1 MARVYDLN
9 SIIFNFPLYTNLLH
23 TKVKVSDLSKSCEI
37 NRVRQTSRFWRIFK
51 IRNCRNIE
59 QKIDIF
65 YMPFTKGM
73 KNLDSFRSFNKI
85 EISQNTIPYLYLQFS
100 FKNIVKY
107 RDTQYVKASFIF
119 YSDVPFTQCLITVL
133 EYLGTSFQEVIF
145 ILSLTQQ
152 RLKNIVIVSYN
163 YIYIY
168 IRIPMLCKTY

>member
-1 MARVYDLN
+1 MFFFNDLKAIYRIARVYNLN
-9 SIIFNFPLYTNLLH
+9 SIIFNFPLHTNLLH

-37 NRVRQTSRFWRIFK
+37 NRVMQTSRFWRIFK

-65 YMPFTKGM
+65 YMLFTKGM

-133 EYLGTSFQEVIF
+133 EYLGTSFQEEYSF
-145 ILSLTQQ
+145 
-152 RLKNIVIVSYN
+152 YH
-163 YIYIY
+163 
-168 IRIPMLCKTY
+168 